1 MCENSVERCSWK
13 HEVRDLK
20 VYILTLIM
28 MMSILIGMC
37 EIAGLHFG
45 DSEAYSVLE
54 CDVEYFGREVPNFQR
69 KLLRGSRWYM
79 Y

>member
-1 MCENSVERCSWK
+1 MMCENSVKGCSWK

-28 MMSILIGMC
+28 MMMTILIGMC

-54 CDVEYFGREVPNFQR
+54 CDVTYFGRKVPNFQR
-69 KLLRGSRWYM
+69 KMFRGSR
-79 Y
+79 